1 MDKAVIDINELGAE
15 NIQIVYNALIYGNI
29 MNNIMYVHIGGN
41 HIVMNIDIHD
51 NITATVTCLHK
62 WQ

>member
-1 MDKAVIDINELGAE
+1 MEKATIDIHELGTE
-15 NIQIVYNALIYGNI
+15 NIQIVYIVYIYGNI
-29 MNNIMYVHIGGN
+29 MNIVMYVHIGGN
-41 HIVMNIDIHD
+41 YIVVNINIHD